1 MKEKEEIKLLRCPSC
16 GDMVYTDLLEEKHE
30 DDSIS
35 EYHAVICQN
44 CGAMVIGAYDNRY
57 KYCHHND
64 TDEHRDCLD
73 YLQREDLGC
82 EECPYYYADLD
93 WESD

>member
-1 MKEKEEIKLLRCPSC
+1 MWIKRKQIFLSTAK
-16 GDMVYTDLLEEKHE
+16 DIEEKVIEYWNHRVPATVPE
-30 DDSIS
+30 KNADDSIS

-64 TDEHRDCLD
+64 TEEHRDCLG
-73 YLQREDLGC
+73 YLQRI
-82 EECPYYYADLD
+82 
-93 WESD
+93 